1 MKKLVVSLSML
12 LLGAYAQAEVHGPL
26 WTCQIDAAR
35 LEGHGFSF
43 IITGTTLEGQG
54 TVTCSSLSGTVTTPV
69 NVELTAG
76 GIGAVIGVVKAQNVD
91 LIGAAVGLRNPD
103 GIFGTYPGVRGTAAL
118 IGGEASLSVNFG
130 ANEHG
135 VGLGVNLIGS
145 AITKGFR
152 VGAALEGWE
161 LTLSQVRQEPW
172 QPVPTPPPAPNP
184 GH

>member
-1 MKKLVVSLSML
+1 M
-12 LLGAYAQAEVHGPL
+12 
-26 WTCQIDAAR
+26 
-35 LEGHGFSF
+35 
-43 IITGTTLEGQG
+43 
-54 TVTCSSLSGTVTTPV
+54 
-69 NVELTAG
+69 
-76 GIGAVIGVVKAQNVD
+76 D
-91 LIGAAVGLRNPD
+91 LIGVAVGLRNPD

-161 LTLSQVRQEPW
+161 LTLSPVRHEPW
-172 QPVPTPPPAPNP
+172 QPAPTPPPAPNP